1 MQNTNVN
8 STEKFL
14 QHCAQHIIEASLD
27 MNLKSLF
34 SFQGFDRGNIVRE
47 LISEEFRRYTA
58 TEAITRFTISH

>member
-1 MQNTNVN
+1 MYNTSVN
-8 STEKFL
+8 STKTFL

-34 SFQGFDRGNIVRE
+34 SFHSFDRGNIVRE
-47 LISEEFRRYTA
+47 LISEECLRYTA